1 MENKPN
7 RKIGNDPAQAVN
19 FLDQVELIIQS
30 EGLSMLTEPGYRPV
44 NLEEIEKGLIEQ
56 TERIEDY
63 KILLEKATKIEE
75 QIKGMDLRPNEG
87 SQIVKKLRLI
97 EKEIEELEWKGH
109 IEEQVEETRR
119 KKYEAAVTNNDK
131 KLAGVSRIEQL
142 LRDRVEDSIYMQIR
156 QSTQDVK
163 EPSAKLKKIQETLK
177 NLILGD
183 QTKERE
189 LMIRRLDDIPAA
201 TDNIDLKKKI
211 NEMRVLKIQFKDS
224 AKMSGLALQIEES
237 KMITRLEEISM
248 GNGVDFSAK
257 LEYRDQSRMPGNTFD
272 KMATAVEKVLDR
284 AINKNRDK
292 EGGGGSRGMDIS
304 YAQAAE
310 HQTMGKAVTGDGAS
324 GSRDCFRWVRQ
335 GECMF
340 GKDCRYDHIPSKK
353 GTSDNRRGRGRNRSS
368 SRSRDR
374 DDRSRSRDNRGG
386 GSTREYDS
394 SRGRGGGNNNERR
407 GSSSN
412 SRDRDRF
419 DNGGRNFDRR
429 RDDRRRDDASKS
441 PEGRGRDDRG
451 GSNGGR
457 NNRDRR
463 SSSSSSSSS
472 RYSSSSSGDEDS
484 SSSRSSGAS
493 TVGRGGTPKKT
504 IPSRNSQ
511 K

>member
-1 MENKPN
+1 
-7 RKIGNDPAQAVN
+7 
-19 FLDQVELIIQS
+19 
-30 EGLSMLTEPGYRPV
+30 
-44 NLEEIEKGLIEQ
+44 
-56 TERIEDY
+56 
-63 KILLEKATKIEE
+63 
-75 QIKGMDLRPNEG
+75 
-87 SQIVKKLRLI
+87 
-97 EKEIEELEWKGH
+97 
-109 IEEQVEETRR
+109 
-119 KKYEAAVTNNDK
+119 
-131 KLAGVSRIEQL
+131 
-142 LRDRVEDSIYMQIR
+142 
-156 QSTQDVK
+156 
-163 EPSAKLKKIQETLK
+163 
-177 NLILGD
+177 
-183 QTKERE
+183 
-189 LMIRRLDDIPAA
+189 MIRRLDDIPAA

-224 AKMSGLALQIEES
+224 AKMSGLPALQIEDS

-257 LEYRDQSRMPGNTFD
+257 LEYKDQSRTPGNTFD

-310 HQTMGKAVTGDGAS
+310 HQTMGKAVTGAGAS

-353 GTSDNRRGRGRNRSS
+353 GTSDNRGRGRNRSS

-407 GSSSN
+407 GGSSSN

-429 RDDRRRDDASKS
+429 RDNGRRDDASKS
-441 PEGRGRDDRG
+441 PEGRGKDDRG

-472 RYSSSSSGDEDS
+472 RYSSSSDDED

-493 TVGRGGTPKKT
+493 TVVGRGGTPKKT
-504 IPSRNSQ
+504 IPSRNFQ